1 MTGSD
6 YRKEM
11 IDIKSR
17 EKRLENQINFRV
29 LELVMKFPEAIIER
43 IHNTDIKASSL
54 NSSYLDAQ
62 STEKK
67 IHYIEVIEK
76 WCSNQSKFK
85 QGDLF
90 E

>member
-1 MTGSD
+1 MTGKD

-11 IDIKSR
+11 IDLKSK

-29 LELVMKFPEAIIER
+29 LELVKKFPNAIIDN
-43 IHNTDIKASSL
+43 INHTYIKASSL

-62 STEKK
+62 SVEKK

-76 WCSNQSKFK
+76 WLGEQSKIK
-85 QGDLF
+85 QGNLF
-90 E
+90 M